1 MKRGD
6 KRGQFYLVAAIIISV
21 LLIGIIAVSNF
32 SIRQETTKLQDIGKE
47 LSIESEKVLDYSLY
61 NGLNTNQQAQNFIE
75 DYINY
80 INKEESYFIFG
91 DDAMVNV
98 TGYSETSKTIVVDG
112 QQMSLTAEQIT
123 SRDFISPGPD
133 VTIAVDGKNY
143 EFELKEGKNFYFV
156 IFDEAGG
163 EEHVVTN
170 A

>member
-112 QQMSLTAEQIT
+112 QQMSLTAE
-123 SRDFISPGPD
+123 
-133 VTIAVDGKNY
+133 
-143 EFELKEGKNFYFV
+143 
-156 IFDEAGG
+156 
-163 EEHVVTN
+163 
-170 A
+170 